1 MDVGE
6 WQKTLEDNFSYNG
19 LIGGRILPSTMEQE
33 RICGAYFIQ
42 KFHGHRVLADSFL
55 DFFAVTVRSA
65 GEGHIK
71 HGWPA
76 HPYYPICLVEFVT
89 QFRGIRAAE
98 LLSVNGY
105 PLDGYSLQRNLKDQA
120 LFLGAIVGGISSF
133 PALYGLNDSTVT
145 PWTKKDQQAALNRR
159 RDAEKRILSQMI
171 GKNSGLD
178 ATHLEA
184 IMQWNNLFH
193 QQVHG
198 ARLSTMREMFAW
210 LQEKK
215 DFAVA
220 PRMDDDGFAV
230 YMNRFTEIAWMTH
243 RSLPFLQTEIIH
255 FSDEWQHQWQVLDDA
270 LRVSVEGLGSL
281 GKKIA
286 PAFIAMIDSKFA
298 TSPASRYVEHGVPSP
313 AAPAPPGG
321 CAT

>member
-1 MDVGE
+1 MNVRE
-6 WQKTLEDNFSYNG
+6 WQKTLKDNFSHNG

-55 DFFAVTVRSA
+55 DFFAVTLRSA
-65 GEGHIK
+65 GEGHIN

-89 QFRGIRAAE
+89 QFRGMRAAE

-105 PLDGYSLQRNLKDQA
+105 PLDGYALQRNLKDQA
-120 LFLGAIVGGISSF
+120 ICLGAIVVGISSF
-133 PALYGLNDSTVT
+133 SALYGLREAPST
-145 PWTKKDQQAALNRR
+145 PWTKQDQRVVLDRR
-159 RDAEKRILSQMI
+159 KSEEKKIFNEMI
-171 GKNSGLD
+171 GKSSGLE
-178 ATHLEA
+178 AVHLEA
-184 IMQWNNLFH
+184 LTQWNNLFH
-193 QQVHG
+193 LQVHG
-198 ARLSTMREMFAW
+198 ARLSRMHETFAW

-215 DFAVA
+215 DFAVG
-220 PRMDDDGFAV
+220 PRMDDDGFAM
-230 YMNRFTEIAWMTH
+230 YMNRFTEIAWMTL
-243 RSLPFLQTEIIH
+243 RSLPFLQTETIH

-270 LRVSVEGLGSL
+270 LRISVEGLGSL

-298 TSPASRYVEHGVPSP
+298 TSLAFRYVEHGVPTPVALVSP
-313 AAPAPPGG
+313 TG

>member
-1 MDVGE
+1 MNVRE
-6 WQKTLEDNFSYNG
+6 WQKTLEDNFSYKG
-19 LIGGRILPSTMEQE
+19 LTGGRILPSTMKQE
-33 RICGAYFIQ
+33 RTCGAYFIQ

-76 HPYYPICLVEFVT
+76 HPYYPTCLVEFVT

-105 PLDGYSLQRNLKDQA
+105 PLDGYSLQRKLKDQA
-120 LFLGAIVGGISSF
+120 LFFGAIVGGISSF
-133 PALYGLNDSTVT
+133 PALYGLNNSTGT
-145 PWTKKDQQAALNRR
+145 PWTKKDQQAALHRR
-159 RDAEKRILSQMI
+159 RDEEKRILSHMI

-178 ATHLEA
+178 PTHLEA
-184 IMQWNNLFH
+184 ITQWNNLFH
-193 QQVHG
+193 RQVHG
-198 ARLSTMREMFAW
+198 GQLSTALEGLAW

-215 DFAVA
+215 DFAVG
-220 PRMDDDGFAV
+220 PRIDDDGFAL

-243 RSLPFLQTEIIH
+243 RSLPFLQTERIH

-270 LRVSVEGLGSL
+270 LRIFVEGLGSL
-281 GKKIA
+281 GVKLA
-286 PAFIAMIDSKFA
+286 PAFIAMIDTKFA
-298 TSPASRYVEHGVPSP
+298 TSPASRYVERGVSSRV
-313 AAPAPPGG
+313 APVPPGG
-321 CAT
+321 CAS